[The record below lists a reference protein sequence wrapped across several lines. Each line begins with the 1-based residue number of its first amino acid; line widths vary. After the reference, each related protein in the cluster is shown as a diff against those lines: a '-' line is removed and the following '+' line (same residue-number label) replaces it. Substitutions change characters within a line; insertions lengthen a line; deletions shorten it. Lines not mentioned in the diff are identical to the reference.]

1 MAKIK
6 IFLVHDFSTKTGL
19 RIRITL
25 VRIRIRHPGNKDNIR
40 LVFFL
45 YRTVKT
51 TGVFRTLNFE
61 LYAKP
66 NKFVMVFGVL
76 AISG

>member
-1 MAKIK
+1 MT
-6 IFLVHDFSTKTGL
+6 LVHKSRVVDPHHFSADP
-19 RIRITL
+19 
-25 VRIRIRHPGNKDNIR
+25 IRHPGSKDHIR
-40 LVFFL
+40 LVLFL